1 MPKCIIKTV
10 LIAKR
15 KQNEK
20 NGMNYLRRDEKKN
33 KNKNGNVRAA
43 RKVFPYWSQ
52 KAETIITHHCLSLF
66 PIVLRLRYRPNGLF
80 GLKK

>member
-20 NGMNYLRRDEKKN
+20 NGLNYLKRDKKKTN
-33 KNKNGNVRAA
+33 NNNNTNVRAA
-43 RKVFPYWSQ
+43 RKVFP
-52 KAETIITHHCLSLF
+52 H
-66 PIVLRLRYRPNGLF
+66 
-80 GLKK
+80 